1 MKHNKMRKRELHG
14 ISMIPFGLLAGFA
27 EDDEIR
33 ITELAEEGFCFRTL
47 EPVEKISRFRFCFYD
62 MAASEYQEVAV
73 TQFELLESR
82 SDTVGIPVYEYTV
95 YTEQGAYRSHAQ
107 AMILQYDRFVRQKL
121 SLEEGEW
128 SEAMCGY
135 PAKKD
140 ADFAKNL
147 AEQKRAW
154 FAACVETMTAS
165 DTELLT
171 EAELAL
177 ELDRPELYEQY
188 AAMPFAQFLD
198 WYWQEN
204 KAVELQKW
212 LPVPTRLYLG
222 NAFCHLLFPP
232 ENQLFVMLEKAREE
246 SLAVTVTFSY
256 VREYLLTET
265 RALLERLAA
274 WCRANDCTVE
284 IVVND
289 WSMFSMLAD
298 ARDVLVPCFGTLLN
312 KRKKDPRMCYK
323 KGNTGL
329 FAQNSVNAS
338 FYRTYLEER
347 YGIQSYE
354 WESCGYTQQLP
365 ETANHLHVPFYQ
377 TNTSQ
382 YCPLY
387 AVCKYGERSRQEL
400 PVNCPGYCSKQV
412 FLYPKHL
419 NMVGRY
425 NSLFALDERAFLR
438 KENVS
443 RIVVNLL

>member
-1 MKHNKMRKRELHG
+1 MKHNEMRKKELHG
-14 ISMIPFGLLAGFA
+14 ISRIPFGFLAGFA
-27 EDDEIR
+27 EDEEIR
-33 ITELAEEGFCFRTL
+33 ITELAEEGFCFRL
-47 EPVEKISRFRFCFYD
+47 VEPVEKVSRFRLCFYD
-62 MAASEYQEVAV
+62 MAESEYREVPV
-73 TQFELLESR
+73 TQFELSETR
-82 SDTVGIPVYEYTV
+82 SDEVGIPVYEYTV
-95 YTEQGAYRSHAQ
+95 YTEQEDYRSHAQ

-121 SLEEGEW
+121 SLEENEW
-128 SEAMCGY
+128 SESMCGY

-147 AEQKRAW
+147 AEQRQAW
-154 FAACVETMTAS
+154 FTACADAMTAS
-165 DTELLT
+165 DTEQLT
-171 EAELAL
+171 EVELAL

-188 AAMPFAQFLD
+188 LVLPFAKFLD

-204 KAVELQKW
+204 EAVELQKR
-212 LPVPTRLYLG
+212 LPVPARLYLG
-222 NAFCHLLFPP
+222 NAFCHLLFPK
-232 ENQLFVMLEKAREE
+232 EEKLFAMLEKAREE

-256 VREYLLTET
+256 VREQLFAET
-265 RALLERLAA
+265 KALLERLVA
-274 WCRANDCTVE
+274 WCRANHCTVE
-284 IVVND
+284 VVVND

-323 KGNTGL
+323 RGDTEL
-329 FAQNSVNAS
+329 FAQNSANAS

-347 YGIQSYE
+347 DGIRSYE
-354 WESCGYTQQLP
+354 WESCGYAQQLP

-387 AVCKYGERSRQEL
+387 AVRKYGERGRQEL
-400 PVNCPGYCSKQV
+400 PVNCPGYCRENV

-425 NSLFALDERAFLR
+425 NSLFALDEQAFSR